1 VRKLGMLTALE
12 KTNIVH
18 AKVVDGQP
26 ADEIAR
32 QYRVKQAAVFYLVK
46 KAVKNESYLSSLM
59 EKELV

>member
-1 VRKLGMLTALE
+1 MLTALE

-18 AKVVDGQP
+18 AKVVHGQP

-46 KAVKNESYLSSLM
+46 KAVKSESYLSSLM

>member
-18 AKVVDGQP
+18 AKVVEDQQVE
-26 ADEIAR
+26 EIAW
-32 QYRVKQAAVFYLVK
+32 QYRVKKAAVFYLVK
-46 KAVKNESYLSSLM
+46 KALKNQNYLSSLM